1 MSSLANLLQQNKNIL
16 SIYFTAGFPSLN
28 DTADILRA
36 LENSGADLIELGMP
50 YSDPLADGPVIQ
62 QSSEKALQ
70 NGISIPVLFDQL
82 KKFRETD
89 NAFSTPIILMGYLN
103 PVLQFGVE
111 NFCLT
116 AKSFGI
122 DSFIIPDMTPEIY
135 EKEFRQIF
143 ESTGIVN
150 IFLITPQTTEER
162 IRKID
167 SLSKSFIYVVSSAGV
182 TGSEANE
189 DSKEKYFAKLQS
201 MNIQNPL
208 LIGFG
213 ISTHK
218 DYLLACK
225 YAHGAIIGSAY
236 IRQLEKGGE
245 IDHTTT
251 SFINSILHEST

>member
-1 MSSLANLLQQNKNIL
+1 MSSLANLLQQKKNIL
-16 SIYFTAGFPSLN
+16 SIYFTAGFPKLN
-28 DTADILRA
+28 DTADILRS
-36 LENSGADLIELGMP
+36 LEKSGADLIEFGMP

-62 QSSEKALQ
+62 LSSEKALQ
-70 NGISIPVLFDQL
+70 NGMSIPVLFDQL

-89 NAFSTPIILMGYLN
+89 CAFLTPIILMGYLN

-111 NFCLT
+111 KFCST
-116 AKSFGI
+116 AKSLGI
-122 DSFIIPDMTPEIY
+122 DSFIIPDMTPEVY

-143 ESTGIVN
+143 ETTGIVN

-167 SLSKSFIYVVSSAGV
+167 KLSKSFIYVVSSAGV

-189 DSKEKYFAKLQS
+189 DSKEKYLSKLQS
-201 MNIQNPL
+201 LNIQNPL

-225 YAHGAIIGSAY
+225 YAQGAIIGSAY

-245 IDHTTT
+245 IDNIT
-251 SFINSILHEST
+251 SRFINSILHEST

>member
-1 MSSLANLLQQNKNIL
+1 MSSLANLLQQKKNIL
-16 SIYFTAGFPSLN
+16 SIYFTAGFPKLN
-28 DTADILRA
+28 DTADILRS
-36 LENSGADLIELGMP
+36 LEKSGADLIELGMP

-70 NGISIPVLFDQL
+70 NGMSIGVLFDQL
-82 KKFRETD
+82 KKFRETES
-89 NAFSTPIILMGYLN
+89 AFSIPIILMGYLN

-111 NFCLT
+111 KFCLT
-116 AKSFGI
+116 AKSLGI
-122 DSFIIPDMTPEIY
+122 DSFIIPDMTPEVY

-143 ESTGIVN
+143 ETAGIVN

-201 MNIQNPL
+201 MKIQNPL

-225 YAHGAIIGSAY
+225 YAQGAIIGSAY

-245 IDHTTT
+245 IDNIT
-251 SFINSILHEST
+251 SRFINSILHEST